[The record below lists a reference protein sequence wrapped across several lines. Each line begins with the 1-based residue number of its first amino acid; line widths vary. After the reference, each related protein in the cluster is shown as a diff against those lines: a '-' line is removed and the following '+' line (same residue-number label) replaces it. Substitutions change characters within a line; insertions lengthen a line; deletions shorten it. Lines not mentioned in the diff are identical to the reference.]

1 MTELLFSNVT
11 KRSIIEYMK
20 ELNVNYVVT
29 GNHKTY
35 WSLNGQTSQEENDQE
50 EADTLMMRCLKL
62 DSDTVHTN
70 VVNVYSA
77 DTDVFFLLLSHS
89 NKLNCSSLFICLVKG
104 WFDIKLL
111 HSVLGDDTSKALLSL
126 HALTGCDSTGK
137 FEGKSKQFWF
147 KRFLTIEQNDSKLK
161 EELVN
166 FQTSMESPEVIE
178 SFVCRCY
185 LHRLNK
191 DSLRKLGGAV
201 SLSSA

>member
-1 MTELLFSNVT
+1 
-11 KRSIIEYMK
+11 MK
-20 ELNVNYVVT
+20 ELKVNYVVA
-29 GNHKTY
+29 GNHKTH
-35 WSLNGQTSQEENDQE
+35 WSLNGQTSQEENDHE

-104 WFDIKLL
+104 WVDIKLL
-111 HSVLGDDTSKALLSL
+111 HSVLGDVTSKALLSL

-185 LHRLNK
+185 LYRSNK
-191 DSLRKLGGAV
+191 DSLRKLG
-201 SLSSA
+201 